1 MAFSGATAG
10 FQAGVQA
17 NDTILAYA
25 REVTYGVAP
34 SGPYQRLRLTGE
46 SFRRQNTRQRPEEI
60 NPNWEA
66 SQAVTTQQAVGGT
79 LSGALS
85 FGSYDVLLACAC
97 SGTQNDRSVAFPQGV
112 RIDLNAFSWSGGKV
126 VLATIGQA
134 IWNVLPSVGFVRLRS
149 PVDKID
155 AIFPYEARGDFLD
168 PAEGVFTT
176 GRGLLDAGASVQCP
190 RIVNGATFNSLTF
203 IEQLGDETLVRT
215 GGFVK
220 QIQISIAQGQFATFS
235 ADLDFRDEQRVTSS
249 PANDLLPPTDSF
261 VLDPVKGWGSLW
273 LDRKRVTAPI
283 RQFQLTITRDG
294 AGQDFAMGSVAAVG
308 QRPGSFMVSGQIQ
321 LFFRDSTEYQKFQ
334 DDWQGAVQVLLKDK
348 KGNGYGLT
356 FYNASL
362 QNPQI
367 NAGSKNSTI
376 VATFDIEGNP
386 RPGGGTFALS
396 IFPA

>member
-17 NDTILAYA
+17 NDTTLAYA

-46 SFRRQNTRQRPEEI
+46 NFRRQNTRQRPEEI
-60 NPNWEA
+60 DPNWEA

-85 FGSYDVLLACAC
+85 FGSYDVLFACAC
-97 SGTQNDRSVAFPQGV
+97 SGTQNDRSVSIPQGV
-112 RIDLNAFSWSGGKV
+112 RMDLSAFPWTGGKV
-126 VLATIGQA
+126 VVATSGQQ
-134 IWNVLPSVGFVRLRS
+134 IWNVLPPVGFVRLRS

-168 PAEGVFTT
+168 PAEGIFTAT
-176 GRGLLDAGASVQCP
+176 RGYLDAGAYVQCP

-249 PANDLLPPTDSF
+249 PASDLLPPTDSF

-273 LDRKRVTAPI
+273 LDRKQVTAPI

-334 DDWQGAVQVLLKDK
+334 DDWQGTVQVLLKDK
-348 KGNGYGLT
+348 KGNSYGLT

-386 RPGGGTFALS
+386 KPGGGTFALS
-396 IFPA
+396 IFPV